1 MAGLLAAL
9 GAAMV
14 WTTASSL
21 WRSVSSSGSALQ
33 LNTVKNGLATLLFL
47 PVLLSLPWGDNGQGV
62 ALLLLSGVIGIAIG
76 DSFYLAALR
85 RLGTRRTLTVEAVG
99 PVLGSVG
106 SVLLMQDTLPWKAWI
121 GAVLV
126 SSAVLLVARQ
136 SSESNPSDSGNPP
149 VIHGLMLSLM
159 AVISGLAGAF
169 LARHV
174 LLETSLS
181 PLQSAAIRL
190 LGSWLVLMPVLRKTP
205 WNRLGSRRGPLFRI
219 LMATVLGTNVGIALQ
234 QLVFRELPVGPGVTL
249 MATAPVMALLI
260 APLEGDAIQPLG
272 LLAAVLALAGVAL
285 TTL

>member
-1 MAGLLAAL
+1 
-9 GAAMV
+9 
-14 WTTASSL
+14 
-21 WRSVSSSGSALQ
+21 
-33 LNTVKNGLATLLFL
+33 
-47 PVLLSLPWGDNGQGV
+47 
-62 ALLLLSGVIGIAIG
+62 
-76 DSFYLAALR
+76 
-85 RLGTRRTLTVEAVG
+85 
-99 PVLGSVG
+99 
-106 SVLLMQDTLPWKAWI
+106 
-121 GAVLV
+121 
-126 SSAVLLVARQ
+126 LLVARQ

-205 WNRLGSRRGPLFRI
+205 WNRLGSRRGPWFRI
-219 LMATVLGTNVGIALQ
+219 LMATVLGTNIGIALQ
-234 QLVFRELPVGPGVTL
+234 QQVFRELPVGPGVTL

-272 LLAAVLALAGVAL
+272 LLAAVLALAGVAV

>member
-1 MAGLLAAL
+1 
-9 GAAMV
+9 
-14 WTTASSL
+14 
-21 WRSVSSSGSALQ
+21 
-33 LNTVKNGLATLLFL
+33 LATLLFL
-47 PVLLSLPWGDNGQGV
+47 PVLVSLPWGDNERGV

-126 SSAVLLVARQ
+126 SSAVLLVALQ
-136 SSESNPSDSGNPP
+136 SSESNRSDSGDTP

-159 AVISGLAGAF
+159 AVISGLTGAF

-190 LGSWLVLMPVLRKTP
+190 LGGWLVLMPVLRKTP
-205 WNRLGSRRGPLFRI
+205 WNRLGTRRGPWFRI
-219 LMATVLGTNVGIALQ
+219 VMATVLGTNVGIALQ

-272 LLAAVLALAGVAL
+272 MLAAVLALAGVAV

>member
-1 MAGLLAAL
+1 
-9 GAAMV
+9 MV

-33 LNTVKNGLATLLFL
+33 LNTIKNGLATLLFL
-47 PVLLSLPWGDNGQGV
+47 PALVSLPWHDNGKAV
-62 ALLLLSGVIGIAIG
+62 TLLLLSGVVGIAFG

-85 RLGTRRTLTVEAVG
+85 RLGTRRTLTVEAIG
-99 PVLGSVG
+99 PVLGSIG

-136 SSESNPSDSGNPP
+136 SAEPNRSDTCKSP
-149 VIHGLMLSLM
+149 VIHGLLLSLM

-181 PLQSAAIRL
+181 PLQTAAVRL
-190 LGSWLVLMPVLRKTP
+190 LGGWLVLMPVLRKTP
-205 WNRLGSRRGPLFRI
+205 WTQQNRGWGSWCRI
-219 LMATVLGTNVGIALQ
+219 GLATVLGTNVGIALQ
-234 QLVFRELPVGPGVTL
+234 QLVFRELAVGPGVTL

-272 LLAAVLALAGVAL
+272 VLAAVLALAGVAV

>member
-33 LNTVKNGLATLLFL
+33 LNTIKNGLATLLFL
-47 PVLLSLPWGDNGQGV
+47 PVLVSLPWHANGQGV
-62 ALLLLSGVIGIAIG
+62 TLLLLSGVVGIAFG

-85 RLGTRRTLTVEAVG
+85 RLGTRRTLTVEAIG
-99 PVLGSVG
+99 PVLGSIG

-136 SSESNPSDSGNPP
+136 TAEPNRSDTGKSP
-149 VIHGLMLSLM
+149 VIHGLLLSLM

-181 PLQSAAIRL
+181 PLQTAAVRL
-190 LGSWLVLMPVLRKTP
+190 LGGWLVLMPLLRKTP
-205 WNRLGSRRGPLFRI
+205 GTQQNRGWGSWCRI
-219 LMATVLGTNVGIALQ
+219 GLATVLGTNVGIALQ
-234 QLVFRELPVGPGVTL
+234 QLVFHELPVGPGVTL

-272 LLAAVLALAGVAL
+272 VLAALLALAGVAV

>member
-1 MAGLLAAL
+1 MVGLLAAL

-14 WTTASSL
+14 WTTASGL

-47 PVLLSLPWGDNGQGV
+47 PVLASLPWHANGQGV
-62 ALLLLSGVIGIAIG
+62 ALLLLSGVIGIAVG

-85 RLGTRRTLTVEAVG
+85 RLGTRRTLTVEAIG

-106 SVLLMQDTLPWKAWI
+106 SVLLMQETLPWKAWL

-126 SSAVLLVARQ
+126 SSAVMLVARQ
-136 SSESNPSDSGNPP
+136 GSDSNRSNTANPP
-149 VIHGLMLSLM
+149 VIQGVMLCLM
-159 AVISGLAGAF
+159 AVLSGLAGAF

-174 LLETSLS
+174 LLESNLS

-190 LGSWLVLMPVLRKTP
+190 LGGWLVLIPVLRQTSWK
-205 WNRLGSRRGPLFRI
+205 RLGLRPGPWFRI
-219 LMATVLGTNVGIALQ
+219 VIATVLGTNVGIALQ
-234 QLVFRELPVGPGVTL
+234 QLVFHELPVGPGVTL

-260 APLEGDAIQPLG
+260 APLEGEAIQPLG
-272 LLAAVLALAGVAL
+272 MLAALLALAGVAV

>member
-33 LNTVKNGLATLLFL
+33 LNTIKNGLATLLFL
-47 PVLLSLPWGDNGQGV
+47 PVLVSLPWHDNGKGV
-62 ALLLLSGVIGIAIG
+62 TLLLLSGVVGIAFG

-85 RLGTRRTLTVEAVG
+85 RLGTRRTLTVEAIG
-99 PVLGSVG
+99 PVLGSIG

-136 SSESNPSDSGNPP
+136 SAEPNRSDTGKSP
-149 VIHGLMLSLM
+149 VIHGLLLSLM

-181 PLQSAAIRL
+181 PLQTAAVRL
-190 LGSWLVLMPVLRKTP
+190 LGGWLVLMPVLRKTP
-205 WNRLGSRRGPLFRI
+205 GTQQNRGWGSWCRI
-219 LMATVLGTNVGIALQ
+219 GLATVLGTNVGIALQ
-234 QLVFRELPVGPGVTL
+234 QLVFHELPVGPGVTL

-272 LLAAVLALAGVAL
+272 VLAAVLALAGVAV

>member
-9 GAAMV
+9 GAAMA

-21 WRSVSSSGSALQ
+21 WRSVSSNGSALQ
-33 LNTVKNGLATLLFL
+33 LNTIKNGLATLLFL
-47 PVLLSLPWGDNGQGV
+47 PVLMSLPWHANGQGV
-62 ALLLLSGVIGIAIG
+62 TLLLLSGVIGIAVG

-85 RLGTRRTLTVEAVG
+85 RLGTRRTLTVEAIG
-99 PVLGSVG
+99 PVLGSIG
-106 SVLLMQDTLPWKAWI
+106 SVLLMQDTLTWKAWI

-136 SSESNPSDSGNPP
+136 SSEPNRSETGNTPL
-149 VIHGLMLSLM
+149 IHGVMLCLL

-181 PLQSAAIRL
+181 PLQTAAVRL
-190 LGSWLVLMPVLRKTP
+190 LGGLLVLMPVLRTTSSTQLSRN
-205 WNRLGSRRGPLFRI
+205 WGSWYRI
-219 LMATVLGTNVGIALQ
+219 VIATVLGTNLGIALQ

-272 LLAAVLALAGVAL
+272 VLAALLALAGVAV